1 MEFNGISA
9 WITGFT
15 VGFLIRRSAYFR
27 KMKIFLSYSSKD
39 RTQVEPIYLA
49 LLAQRHKVFF
59 DRSNLPK
66 GDEYDSHI
74 RKSIE
79 DSNLFIFMVSLNSLN
94 DGSYTLTELGIAQ
107 KTWSHPKGKVLPVLI
122 SDTQLMKLPAY
133 LKAVTIL
140 ESNGNLAAEVADAV
154 YRINKEKRRRLLNYF
169 VGGLV
174 LSMMVG
180 AGIYF
185 FLPDVIVKTS
195 TEINGKDGM
204 LGLQIPAGK
213 FLMGDDEWSPKRE
226 IYVDN
231 YYMDKYEVSFLMY
244 DRFLQAT
251 GSKEKPEYWGE
262 VDLATLGDRPV
273 VGVSWHE
280 AVAYCHWAGKRL
292 PTEAEWEKAAHG
304 TDSRTYP
311 WGDNE
316 PTDNLANFGK
326 DSDKPI
332 AEALA
337 PVNSH
342 ESGKSPYGIY
352 NMAGNVSEWVSDW
365 YDEGFPIGDVWN
377 PKGVESGKGK
387 VLRGGGWF
395 DAPQAL
401 QSSRR
406 YYVSPEDRSMD
417 RGFRCVQG
425 QKK

>member
-1 MEFNGISA
+1 
-9 WITGFT
+9 
-15 VGFLIRRSAYFR
+15 
-27 KMKIFLSYSSKD
+27 MKIFLSYSSKD

-204 LGLQIPAGK
+204 LGLQIPA
-213 FLMGDDEWSPKRE
+213 SVAAH
-226 IYVDN
+226 VD
-231 YYMDKYEVSFLMY
+231 
-244 DRFLQAT
+244 
-251 GSKEKPEYWGE
+251 PEGA
-262 VDLATLGDRPV
+262 LALV
-273 VGVSWHE
+273 V
-280 AVAYCHWAGKRL
+280 L
-292 PTEAEWEKAAHG
+292 KAADRRG
-304 TDSRTYP
+304 VAV
-311 WGDNE
+311 G
-316 PTDNLANFGK
+316 G
-326 DSDKPI
+326 
-332 AEALA
+332 
-337 PVNSH
+337 NSH
-342 ESGKSPYGIY
+342 RDSERGETEGV
-352 NMAGNVSEWVSDW
+352 AGDQLTSLLCVLCVDRRGQAG
-365 YDEGFPIGDVWN
+365 DE
-377 PKGVESGKGK
+377 E
-387 VLRGGGWF
+387 
-395 DAPQAL
+395 
-401 QSSRR
+401 
-406 YYVSPEDRSMD
+406 
-417 RGFRCVQG
+417 
-425 QKK
+425 